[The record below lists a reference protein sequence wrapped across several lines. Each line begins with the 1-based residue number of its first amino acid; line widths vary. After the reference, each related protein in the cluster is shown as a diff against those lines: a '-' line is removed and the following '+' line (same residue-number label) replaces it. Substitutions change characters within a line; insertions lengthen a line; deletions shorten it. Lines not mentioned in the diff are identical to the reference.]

1 MPGFAFP
8 SVGPLGFGS
17 PPSRSWPSL
26 PMTLGT
32 MLRYDCPLS
41 FSGRFAFGYRSPI
54 PCPASLSFVSR
65 FRLAAWVGSLPASPR
80 LLVSQYPLSS
90 GFLGGRQ
97 LALSSSRFVL
107 LNPCPGL
114 RPRWCP
120 KCSPFRI
127 QDCCLPLFNS
137 VGFPRFALVIFC
149 PHQHI
154 ISRLNVTAWVLALL
168 SFRCPLLVLPVSF
181 ASGLLARL
189 WPGGTWTSPCFSPHP
204 LDNFDKF
211 QGFSSPFPMSRAF
224 LTQ

>member
-1 MPGFAFP
+1 MAFLAHDPRYYAPLRLP
-8 SVGPLGFGS
+8 SVLL
-17 PPSRSWPSL
+17 RSLRFWLSL
-26 PMTLGT
+26 PDTL
-32 MLRYDCPLS
+32 S
-41 FSGRFAFGYRSPI
+41 RFP
-54 PCPASLSFVSR
+54 SFVSR

-90 GFLGGRQ
+90 GILGGRQ
-97 LALSSSRFVL
+97 LALSSSRFIL

-120 KCSPFRI
+120 ECSPFRI

-189 WPGGTWTSPCFSPHP
+189 
-204 LDNFDKF
+204 
-211 QGFSSPFPMSRAF
+211 
-224 LTQ
+224 